1 MQSMPSF
8 SLRDLEDRERSF
20 PNGKPTLLCF
30 VREECETCHL
40 SMPVIEAVHRA
51 FGSAINVWAI
61 GQEDNAALIKHH
73 KATVPMLDDMALKVS
88 FANKIE
94 IVPTIIL
101 SDVSGAEVIRW
112 EGFHKGDWQELIG
125 RLSDLSSLAPPG
137 FDWGKYPESRP
148 GCGSKSV
155 EPGILERLVAEA
167 EDSPL
172 RARELEIAEQDNPF
186 EFMFDQGLTDGLP
199 VVPPTP
205 ELVIRMLNGTRRDPQ
220 EVVGTCAP
228 NYAPVTIEKIAINAV
243 MAGCKPEY
251 LPVVIAAVE
260 GLCSQ
265 EFNAHA
271 LVSTYGPSPVIVVNG
286 PIRQRIGMNMG
297 INVLGHGN
305 RANATIGRAV
315 KLVLRNLGGLRP
327 GEIERA
333 ALGSPAKYGA
343 CYPEFEER
351 SPWEPLHVERGFN
364 RNDSVVTLFSLEG
377 SPHQIADQTSR
388 TARALA
394 GSLALGMECGWHPK
408 VRRVGDTLLV
418 ISPEHVDTLWRDRW
432 SKNDVR
438 QHIQEITSRPLREL
452 MPTDDY
458 GGQGT
463 ISEQAALA
471 NGRTEEELNRRIP
484 KFKSAENIHIIVA
497 GGPAG
502 KWSSVISA
510 FGDAAVSVPVSHK
523 IEEVLQ

>member
-1 MQSMPSF
+1 MQSLPSF

-88 FANKIE
+88 FGNKIE

-101 SDVSGAEVIRW
+101 SDASGVEVIRW

-125 RLSDLSSLAPPG
+125 RLSQLSRLAPPG
-137 FDWGKYPESRP
+137 FDWVSYPESRP

-172 RARELEIAEQDNPF
+172 RARELEIAEHDDPF
-186 EFMFDQGLTDGLP
+186 EFMFDQGLSDGLP
-199 VVPPTP
+199 VVPPTA
-205 ELVIRMLNGTRRDPQ
+205 ERVIRMLNGTRRDPQ

-260 GLCSQ
+260 GLCSR

-394 GSLALGMECGWHPK
+394 GSLALGMECG
-408 VRRVGDTLLV
+408 
-418 ISPEHVDTLWRDRW
+418 
-432 SKNDVR
+432 
-438 QHIQEITSRPLREL
+438 
-452 MPTDDY
+452 
-458 GGQGT
+458 
-463 ISEQAALA
+463 
-471 NGRTEEELNRRIP
+471 
-484 KFKSAENIHIIVA
+484 
-497 GGPAG
+497 
-502 KWSSVISA
+502 
-510 FGDAAVSVPVSHK
+510 
-523 IEEVLQ
+523 

>member
-1 MQSMPSF
+1 MTSLPAL
-8 SLRDLEDRERSF
+8 SLRDLEGIERSF
-20 PNGKPTLLCF
+20 PNGRSSVFCF

-40 SMPVIEAVHRA
+40 SMPVIEAAYRA
-51 FGSAINVWAI
+51 YGEAINFWAI
-61 GQEDNAALIKHH
+61 GQEDNQKLRDRYH
-73 KATVPMLDDMALKVS
+73 ATVPILDDTALKVS
-88 FANKIE
+88 FRYQIE

-101 SDVSGAEVIRW
+101 ADPSGAQILRW
-112 EGFHKGDWQELIG
+112 EAFHKDDWKDLIARLTDLTG
-125 RLSDLSSLAPPG
+125 RPAPII
-137 FDWGKYPESRP
+137 DWDKLPALRP

-155 EPGILERLVAEA
+155 EPGILERLTAEA
-167 EDSPL
+167 DGSPL
-172 RARELEIAEQDNPF
+172 RARQIEIAERDDPF

-199 VVPPTP
+199 VIPPTP
-205 ELVIRMLNGTRRDPQ
+205 ERVVRMLSGTRRNPQ

-251 LPVVIAAVE
+251 LPVVIAATE
-260 GLCSQ
+260 ALCSH

-271 LVSTYGPSPVIVVNG
+271 LVSTWGPSAVIVVNG
-286 PIRQRIGMNMG
+286 PIRKRIGMNMG

-315 KLVLRNLGGLRP
+315 KLILRNLGGLRP

-351 SPWEPLHVERGFN
+351 SPWEPLHVERGFD

-377 SPHQIADQTSR
+377 SPHQIADQSSR

-394 GSLALGMECGWHPK
+394 GSLGLGMECGWHPK
-408 VRRVGDTLLV
+408 THSVGDVLLV

-432 SKNDVR
+432 TKDDVR
-438 QHIQEITSRPLREL
+438 ARIQEITSRPLREL
-452 MPTDDY
+452 LPTEDY
-458 GGQGT
+458 GGLGAMPDQV
-463 ISEQAALA
+463 ALA
-471 NGRTEEELNRRIP
+471 RTRTPEELNRLLP
-484 KFKSAENIHIIVA
+484 KFKSPKNIHIIVA

-502 KWSSVISA
+502 KWSSVFNG
-510 FGDAAVSVPVSHK
+510 FGDSAVSVPVSCK
-523 IEEVLQ
+523 IEEVVQ